1 MTKRQGTNLIPFS
14 DWKSIR
20 SLIPTFIIVA
30 ALIVGSSSLIP
41 LANADVS
48 APEKVPA
55 PWILEN
61 HEFNVSH
68 VGGGGPGGYYTHEG
82 WGIRISHG
90 GSNTAIEVRRINN
103 GPNPTGDTF
112 IDYSN
117 YLTYNISG
125 RKYSAQFYIM
135 DLKFD
140 VGGSTIGTMLS
151 TCSDFILN
159 RTPVVYDGA
168 VPTFDCNI
176 TFYGI
181 RVYSV
186 TPYPAGSENSTFD
199 LTLLH
204 HIRGDWN
211 NTQIKIE
218 ALLDF
223 SKTRFFSPVNSTECP
238 AGTPFTAE
246 IDYRIYVT
254 EILNNQTGAFLKPT
268 SRTDK
273 TLTFDLNQTSGTPL
287 AVSRLDMRD
296 NFTKHNATGDNAS
309 VGYSFMGVS
318 NDMFTPVTHRFP
330 NLTYGDTQ
338 WMKSD
343 PKMTVYHDR
352 VTEENNQNP
361 WATGG
366 LGAVNLVQ
374 ITAICAIIAVGAI
387 GAVLFLKRRRKKAP
401 EEAGKKPKKT

>member
-1 MTKRQGTNLIPFS
+1 M
-14 DWKSIR
+14 
-20 SLIPTFIIVA
+20 
-30 ALIVGSSSLIP
+30 VGSSGLVP
-41 LANADVS
+41 LANADEPT
-48 APEKVPA
+48 PEKVPA
-55 PWILEN
+55 PWIREN

-68 VGGGGPGGYYTHEG
+68 LGGGELGGYYTHEG
-82 WGIRISHG
+82 WGIQISHG
-90 GSNTAIEVRRINN
+90 GSMTALEVRRINN
-103 GPNPTGDTF
+103 GPNPTEETF

-117 YLTYNISG
+117 YLSYNVSG
-125 RKYSAQFYIM
+125 RQYSAQFLIM
-135 DLKFD
+135 DLNFD
-140 VGGSTIGTMLS
+140 VEGTSIGTTLS
-151 TCSDFILN
+151 TCSDFVLN
-159 RTPVVYDGA
+159 RTPVLYDGA

-186 TPYPAGSENSTFD
+186 TPYPAGSEDSTFD
-199 LTLLH
+199 LTLIH

-238 AGTPFTAE
+238 AGTPFTAV

-254 EILNNQTGAFLKPT
+254 EMLSNWTGAFLKPT
-268 SRTDK
+268 SRTDN
-273 TLTFDLNQTSGTPL
+273 TLIFDLNQTSGTPL

-309 VGYSFMGVS
+309 VGYSIMGES
-318 NDMFTPVTHRFP
+318 NDMFTPVTHKFP
-330 NLTYGDTQ
+330 NLTYKDTQ

-343 PKMTVYHDR
+343 PKMTVYHDT

-361 WATGG
+361 WANGG
-366 LGAVNLVQ
+366 PRAVNLVQ
-374 ITAICAIIAVGAI
+374 IISACAIIAIGAI
-387 GAVLFLKRRRKKAP
+387 STVLFLKRRGKKAP
-401 EEAGKKPKKT
+401 EETGKKPKKP